1 MDILYYQKMERVMV
15 EQTEING
22 IISSV
27 IYLNDENGY
36 AVVRMETDSGE
47 MVTAVGCLP
56 YIAPGEMISAEG
68 SWVTHAQ
75 HGRQFKIEQSN
86 RLLPTSA
93 DGIYEYLAGSTVK
106 GIGPATAA
114 LIVDRFKEKSLDIL
128 EMHPEKLAEI
138 KGISL
143 TKAKD
148 LSASFK
154 KQAGV
159 RRLTE
164 FLCAYGIKPLVA
176 LKLYR
181 AYGSAALETV
191 HENPYIISASHI
203 GASFAEADNLALE
216 LGIEGDSINRIS
228 AAVLFELQH
237 NSGNGHCFIPRDKLI
252 AATSQL
258 ISVPAD
264 LVSDAIDSL
273 SENGGLVCDKVANL
287 NVCYLTELYEAE
299 TYTAERLKS
308 MVGLKTKSSANIE
321 RLITKLESLY
331 DISYAPLQ
339 KQSIELALNN
349 RILVIT
355 GGPGTGKTTIL
366 KGILSLYDELE
377 LETLL
382 AAPTGRA
389 AKRMSELT
397 GREASTIHRL
407 LGAKMAEDGETV
419 VFSKHEGDPL
429 NCDALVLDECS
440 MVDITLMSSLL
451 KALKPGCRLVLVG
464 DADQLPS
471 VGPGN
476 VFSDIIR
483 SQTVPTVRL
492 TEIFRQ
498 KGDSRIVRN
507 AHMINR
513 GEHPDFE
520 ANTGDFFRLRR
531 LKGGTAVETIVELC
545 ARRLPENM
553 KIPSASIQVLSPT
566 RKGET
571 GTVNLNKRLQAALNP
586 PSESKKEKLFGEA
599 VFRVGDRVIQTKN
612 NYDTIWKTKGG
623 VSGAGVYNGDIGTI
637 AQIDPITETLTVDF
651 EDKLATY
658 SFEML
663 NELEHAWALTVHK
676 SQGSEYRAV
685 VLALSGDVL
694 MLLTRG
700 VLYTAVTRAKEL
712 LIMVGDDNIAHR
724 MIDNNKQSRRYSAL
738 RLRLIADD

>member
-1 MDILYYQKMERVMV
+1 MV

-507 AHMINR
+507 AHMINS

-531 LKGGTAVETIVELC
+531 LNGGTAVETIVELC

-586 PSESKKEKLFGEA
+586 PSESKKEKLFGEV

-685 VLALSGDVL
+685 VLALSGDVQ
-694 MLLTRG
+694 MLLTRS

>member
-1 MDILYYQKMERVMV
+1 METVMV

-273 SENGGLVCDKVANL
+273 SGNGGLVCDKVANL

-685 VLALSGDVL
+685 VLALSGDVQ

>member
-1 MDILYYQKMERVMV
+1 MERVMV

-36 AVVRMETDSGE
+36 SVVRMETDSGE

-216 LGIEGDSINRIS
+216 LGIKGDSINRIS

-685 VLALSGDVL
+685 VLALSGDVQ

>member
-1 MDILYYQKMERVMV
+1 MV

-148 LSASFK
+148 LSTSFK

-164 FLCAYGIKPLVA
+164 FLCAYNIQPLVA

-216 LGIEGDSINRIS
+216 LGVEGDSMNRIS

-258 ISVPAD
+258 ISVPPD

-273 SENGGLVCDKVANL
+273 SENGGIVCDTVANL
-287 NVCYLTELYEAE
+287 NVCYLAELFDAE
-299 TYTAERLKS
+299 TYTADRLKS
-308 MVGLKTKSSANIE
+308 MIGLKTKSIANVE
-321 RLITKLESLY
+321 KLISKLENMY

-397 GREASTIHRL
+397 CREASTIHRL
-407 LGAKMAEDGETV
+407 LGAKMSEDGESV

-440 MVDITLMSSLL
+440 MVDITLMCSLL

-531 LKGGTAVETIVELC
+531 LNGGTAVETIVELC
-545 ARRLPENM
+545 ARRLPDNM
-553 KIPSASIQVLSPT
+553 NIPSASIQVLSPT

-571 GTVNLNKRLQAALNP
+571 GTVNLNKRLQAVLNP
-586 PSESKKEKLFGEA
+586 PSESKKEKLFGE
-599 VFRVGDRVIQTKN
+599 VIFRVGDRVIQTKN

-685 VLALSGDVL
+685 VLALSGDVQ

-738 RLRLIADD
+738 RLRLIADE

>member
-1 MDILYYQKMERVMV
+1 MV

-203 GASFAEADNLALE
+203 GASFADADNLALE

-531 LKGGTAVETIVELC
+531 LNGGTAVETIVELC

-685 VLALSGDVL
+685 VLALSGDVQ

>member
-1 MDILYYQKMERVMV
+1 MV

-68 SWVTHAQ
+68 SWMTHAQ

-612 NYDTIWKTKGG
+612 NYDTIWKTKDG

-685 VLALSGDVL
+685 VLALSGDVQ

>member
-1 MDILYYQKMERVMV
+1 MV

-498 KGDSRIVRN
+498 MGDSRIVGN

-531 LKGGTAVETIVELC
+531 LNGGTAVETIVELC

-637 AQIDPITETLTVDF
+637 AQIDSITETLTVDF

-685 VLALSGDVL
+685 VLALSGDVQ

>member
-1 MDILYYQKMERVMV
+1 MERVMV

-68 SWVTHAQ
+68 SWMTHAQ

-273 SENGGLVCDKVANL
+273 SGNGGLVCDKVANL

-531 LKGGTAVETIVELC
+531 LNGGTAVETIVELC

-586 PSESKKEKLFGEA
+586 TSESKKEKLFGEA

-685 VLALSGDVL
+685 VLALSGDVQ

>member
-1 MDILYYQKMERVMV
+1 MERVMV

-93 DGIYEYLAGSTVK
+93 DGIYDYLAGSTVK

-531 LKGGTAVETIVELC
+531 LNGGTAVETIVELC

-651 EDKLATY
+651 EDKLSTY

-685 VLALSGDVL
+685 VLALSGDVQ

>member
-1 MDILYYQKMERVMV
+1 MV

-138 KGISL
+138 KGINL

-164 FLCAYGIKPLVA
+164 FLCAYNIQPLVA

-216 LGIEGDSINRIS
+216 LGVEGDSMNRIS

-258 ISVPAD
+258 ISVPPD

-273 SENGGLVCDKVANL
+273 SENGGIVCDTVANL
-287 NVCYLTELYEAE
+287 NVCYLAELFDAE
-299 TYTAERLKS
+299 TYTADRLKS
-308 MVGLKTKSSANIE
+308 MIGLKTKSSANVE
-321 RLITKLESLY
+321 KLISKLENMY

-397 GREASTIHRL
+397 CREASTIHRL
-407 LGAKMAEDGETV
+407 LGAKMSENGESV

-440 MVDITLMSSLL
+440 MVDITLMCSLL

-531 LKGGTAVETIVELC
+531 LNGGTAVETIVELC
-545 ARRLPENM
+545 ARRLPDNM
-553 KIPSASIQVLSPT
+553 NIPSASIQVLSPT

-571 GTVNLNKRLQAALNP
+571 GTVNLNKRLQAVLNP
-586 PSESKKEKLFGEA
+586 PSESKKEKLFGEV

-651 EDKLATY
+651 EDKFATY

-685 VLALSGDVL
+685 VLALSGDVQ

-738 RLRLIADD
+738 RLRLIADE

>member
-1 MDILYYQKMERVMV
+1 MV
-15 EQTEING
+15 ELSEING

-27 IYLNDENGY
+27 IYMNDENGY
-36 AVVRMETDSGE
+36 AVVRLESDSGE
-47 MVTAVGCLP
+47 MITAVGCLP
-56 YIAPGEMISAEG
+56 YIAPGEMMSAEG

-93 DGIYEYLAGSTVK
+93 DGIYEYLAGSTVR

-114 LIVDRFKEKSLDIL
+114 MIVERFKEKSLDVL
-128 EMHPEKLAEI
+128 EMYPEKLAEI

-143 TKAKD
+143 AKAKD
-148 LSASFK
+148 MSASFK

-164 FLCAYGIKPLVA
+164 FLCAYNIQPLVA
-176 LKLYR
+176 LKLYKT
-181 AYGSAALETV
+181 YGSTALETL
-191 HENPYIISASHI
+191 HDNPYIIAASHI

-228 AAVLFELQH
+228 AAVLFELRH

-258 ISVPAD
+258 ISVPGD
-264 LVSDAIDSL
+264 LVSEAIDSL
-273 SENGGLVCDKVANL
+273 AESGEIVCDSVASL
-287 NVCYLTELYEAE
+287 NVCYLAELYEAE
-299 TYTAERLKS
+299 TYTAYRLKS
-308 MVGLKTKSSANIE
+308 MTSAKTKSSVNME
-321 RLITKLESLY
+321 KLISKLESLY

-349 RILVIT
+349 RVLVIT

-366 KGILSLYDELE
+366 RAILKLYDELE

-389 AKRMSELT
+389 AKRMSELS
-397 GREASTIHRL
+397 GREAFTIHRL
-407 LGAKMAEDGETV
+407 LGAKMSEDGETV
-419 VFSKHEGDPL
+419 VFTKDEGDPL

-440 MVDITLMSSLL
+440 MVDITLMCSLL

-476 VFSDIIR
+476 VFADIIR
-483 SQTVPTVRL
+483 SNIVPTVRL

-520 ANTGDFFRLRR
+520 ANTGDFFRLKR

-545 ARRLPENM
+545 ARRLPDNM

-571 GTVNLNKRLQAALNP
+571 GTVNLNKRLQEALNP
-586 PSESKKEKLFGEA
+586 RDDGKKEKMFGET
-599 VFRVGDRVIQTKN
+599 VFRVGDRVIQLKN
-612 NYDTIWKTKGG
+612 NYDIIWKTKGG
-623 VSGAGVYNGDIGTI
+623 VSGTGVYNGDIGTI
-637 AQIDPITETLTVDF
+637 YQIDPITETLTVDF
-651 EDKLATY
+651 EDKLASY
-658 SFEML
+658 SFDML
-663 NELEHAWALTVHK
+663 NELEHAWSLTVHK

-685 VLALSGDVL
+685 VLALSGDVQ

-712 LIMVGDDNIAHR
+712 LVMVGDDAIAHR

-738 RLRLIADD
+738 RLRLVADD

>member
-1 MDILYYQKMERVMV
+1 MERAMV

-36 AVVRMETDSGE
+36 AVVRMKTDSGE

-676 SQGSEYRAV
+676 SQGSEYKAV
-685 VLALSGDVL
+685 VLALSGDIQ

>member
-1 MDILYYQKMERVMV
+1 METVMV

-612 NYDTIWKTKGG
+612 NYDTIWKTKDG

-685 VLALSGDVL
+685 VLALSGDIQ

>member
-1 MDILYYQKMERVMV
+1 MV

-273 SENGGLVCDKVANL
+273 SGNGGLVCDKVANL

-637 AQIDPITETLTVDF
+637 AQIDSITETLTVDF

-685 VLALSGDVL
+685 VLALSGDVQ
-694 MLLTRG
+694 MLITRG

>member
-1 MDILYYQKMERVMV
+1 MV

-164 FLCAYGIKPLVA
+164 FLCAYNIQPLVA

-216 LGIEGDSINRIS
+216 LGVEGDSMNRIS

-258 ISVPAD
+258 ISVPPD

-273 SENGGLVCDKVANL
+273 SENGGIVCDTVANL
-287 NVCYLTELYEAE
+287 NVCYLAELFDAE
-299 TYTAERLKS
+299 TYTADKLKS
-308 MVGLKTKSSANIE
+308 MIGLKTKSSANVE
-321 RLITKLESLY
+321 KLISKLENMY

-377 LETLL
+377 LETVL

-397 GREASTIHRL
+397 CREASTIHRL
-407 LGAKMAEDGETV
+407 LGAKMSENGESV

-440 MVDITLMSSLL
+440 MVDITLMCSLL

-531 LKGGTAVETIVELC
+531 LNGGTAVETIVELC
-545 ARRLPENM
+545 ARRLPDNM
-553 KIPSASIQVLSPT
+553 NIPSASIQVLSPT

-571 GTVNLNKRLQAALNP
+571 GTVNLNKRLQAVLNP
-586 PSESKKEKLFGEA
+586 PSESKKEKLFGEV

-685 VLALSGDVL
+685 VLALSGDVQ

-738 RLRLIADD
+738 RLRLIADE